1 MKPTP
6 SINSSS
12 PKRGSVIKHGIGS
25 GTTRI
30 RRDAIASGPGFMMGK
45 AFQDAGFVIPYPQRD
60 MQFDHLPY
68 LLIAPAPTSL
78 PTLKPTR
85 VVGLSRWQLAHLP
98 CMAVCFLVLLLANL
112 ACHAQDIE
120 PRRWSHL
127 PLDANFLGVGYA
139 YTNGDITLDP
149 VLQIEDGEFDMD
161 TYALKYIRSFELF
174 DKSARFDIT
183 QNYQSGEW
191 SGLQA
196 GLPVSTERDGW
207 DDTTVRFAIN
217 LLGAPPLAGKEFVE
231 YRTHAV
237 CETIIGVGLA
247 ADLPTGEYLDDKLIN
262 LGDNRFAIRPQ
273 LGMVHTRGKWTGE
286 LTTSVNF
293 FTDNDDFFN
302 GKRLEQ
308 DPVFF
313 GQGHLI
319 YNFTP
324 GLWISS
330 SVGYFCGGQ
339 STIDGTTSDDRKS
352 DLGWAL
358 SMGIPITRNFGVKLT
373 YIGIRTLT
381 NLGTDTDTF
390 ALGCSVMW

>member
-1 MKPTP
+1 MAIDETTNVGTGKNMTP
-6 SINSSS
+6 
-12 PKRGSVIKHGIGS
+12 PEGIEETCRIHHRWP
-25 GTTRI
+25 GTHPACR
-30 RRDAIASGPGFMMGK
+30 ALA
-45 AFQDAGFVIPYPQRD
+45 
-60 MQFDHLPY
+60 
-68 LLIAPAPTSL
+68 LL
-78 PTLKPTR
+78 
-85 VVGLSRWQLAHLP
+85 GLLLVALP
-98 CMAVCFLVLLLANL
+98 C
-112 ACHAQDIE
+112 HGQDIE

-127 PLDANFLGVGYA
+127 PLDANFLGVAYV
-139 YTNGDITLDP
+139 YTNGDIFLNP
-149 VLQIEDGEFDMD
+149 VLQIEDGGFDLK
-161 TYALKYIRSFELF
+161 TYSLKYIRSFELF
-174 DKSARFDIT
+174 DKSARIDIT

-196 GLPVSTERDGW
+196 GQPISTERDGW
-207 DDTTVRFAIN
+207 ADTTVRFAVN
-217 LLGAPPLAGKEFVE
+217 LIGAPPLAGKEFVE
-231 YRTHAV
+231 YRQHAE

-262 LGDNRFAIRPQ
+262 LGNNRFAIRPQ
-273 LGMVHTRGKWTGE
+273 LGAVHTRGKWTGE

-302 GKRLEQ
+302 GKQLEQ

-313 GQGHLI
+313 AQGHLI

-352 DLGWAL
+352 DLGWAI
-358 SMGIPITRNFGVKLT
+358 SMGVPITRNFGLKIT

-381 NLGTDTDTF
+381 SIGTDTDTF